1 MSMPIPLR
9 DSDRTK
15 AAILHAAQVAFS
27 TRGYGATGVR
37 DITAAAGV
45 NASLVSRYFGSK
57 EKLFESA
64 LSELLDASVITN
76 IEKPE
81 FGRELVALF
90 AQSEQYRVNVL
101 PMLVLAAGD
110 PVSRSL
116 PSPLVI
122 GLAAAGFS
130 GGLFL
135 GRFLGR
141 AFGLFHFLFDFF
153 RRHAQLA
160 DVVVS
165 LKQGIDHA
173 NQHQGKEHQNGT
185 IENQAASVLQGRLKV
200 LVDQGRYAPQQD
212 P

>member
-15 AAILHAAQVAFS
+15 AAILHAAQMAFS

-37 DITAAAGV
+37 DITSAAGV

-81 FGRELVALF
+81 FGRGLVALF
-90 AQSEQYRVNVL
+90 AQSEQYRINVL

-110 PVSRSL
+110 PVSRAIADRQL
-116 PSPLVI
+116 RELVI
-122 GLAAAGFS
+122 KPLTAWFDRQNAEERAARVVLLASGF
-130 GGLFL
+130 FL
-135 GRFLGR
+135 YRILYPLPAWEGDLAPASRAWLER
-141 AFGLFHFLFDFF
+141 AFQSIVD
-153 RRHAQLA
+153 
-160 DVVVS
+160 DV
-165 LKQGIDHA
+165 D
-173 NQHQGKEHQNGT
+173 
-185 IENQAASVLQGRLKV
+185 
-200 LVDQGRYAPQQD
+200 
-212 P
+212 